1 MDRGEELY
9 RRYLNGEE
17 DVFDRIMEE
26 YRYRL
31 IFFIHEIV
39 HDLDAAEDV
48 AMDVFCYLLMHPKRY
63 RFGTKFSTY
72 LFMLAKSRAIDYIRH
87 RNRFQWVS
95 TEEKEAD
102 LADEKTLEE
111 AVLEN
116 EIKRTIHK
124 ALSDL
129 PEAMRQVVHLVYF
142 ENRSYKDTA
151 LIMKKSPKQIDNLLF
166 RAKEKMRDI
175 LGKEGEDLL

>member
-9 RRYLNGEE
+9 QRYLDGEE
-17 DVFDRIMEE
+17 GAFDQIMAE

-39 HDLDAAEDV
+39 RDTDAAEDV

-87 RNRFQWVS
+87 RDHFQWVS
-95 TEEKEAD
+95 TDKEAIE
-102 LADEKTLEE
+102 LCDEKTLEE

-116 EIKRTIHK
+116 EIKRTVHR
-124 ALSDL
+124 ALAEL
-129 PEAMRQVVHLVYF
+129 PETMRQVVHLVYF
-142 ENRSYKDTA
+142 ENRSYRDTA

-166 RAKEKMRDI
+166 RAKEKLRHR
-175 LGKEGEDLL
+175 LGKEGEELL